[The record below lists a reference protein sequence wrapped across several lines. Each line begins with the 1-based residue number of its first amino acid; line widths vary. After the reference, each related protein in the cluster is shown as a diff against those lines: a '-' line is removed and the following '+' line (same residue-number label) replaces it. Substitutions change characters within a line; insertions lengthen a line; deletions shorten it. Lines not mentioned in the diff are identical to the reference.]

1 MGDGDTPARGL
12 LAARHYETTSAAR
25 RLSALTA
32 AMTAVLV
39 PAVGWAAGNTINLEG
54 STDTRLD
61 VNGSTTDV
69 TTGTV
74 KGDSGFNSFARFEVG
89 TGNTVNLY
97 VPDGTDNL
105 VNLVHDARARINGTL
120 NGLREGGG
128 VGGNI
133 VFADPHGLVVGASGV
148 VNVGSLV
155 VTTPTGAEMDA
166 MLAAVGD
173 ATVDGGAMDERV
185 ARLMRGDYDAADGSI
200 TIEGQVNADGA
211 ISLFGA
217 EAIVAQGASLSA
229 QTDTG
234 YGGGWAVFKS
244 AVNVDGVDA
253 PRGSI
258 VIDARDSVEV
268 NGRLAAMMSDD
279 DGAAVSAGGEVAAGD
294 IEIAGPDVG
303 VGAAAEITT
312 DPGNSEQAGDIRI
325 TANAAD
331 VCAVCDGSGGTA
343 ADVETPGAVGADDGS
358 AATVTVA
365 AGALVNARN
374 AQEASASGDLTI
386 TAAASDVQLAG
397 EADASATVTVAGT
410 LKGRDITL
418 DAGSLAEVSP
428 SFLSGV
434 LEITDDASNFSSL
447 YERLQGYGRDSFSGL
462 ADAIP
467 SDDPDQLQAVQD
479 MVAVSIARSDAE
491 VTVKGTATL
500 TAERDVSI
508 DADAVRRVDNGADGD
523 FGAYNKAIPFNM
535 GVAYGELGGIT
546 RARIDSGATVNVD
559 GDLDVTAS
567 SEDTLRQSAEA
578 INQHD
583 AEGNALTTMGFA
595 LGVAV
600 TDSETTALV
609 DDGVTLNTA
618 NDSDVLVNAFTR
630 QSLTNDVSFSAIG
643 KGATAAPAVAVA
655 DYDSTT
661 RAVFRSDLSAGGD
674 LSVQAL
680 DLVDAQRNSARAKAG
695 AGYVDWL
702 ARDVRETYRLQAPY
716 LDFLTRKIN
725 SAFNLAA
732 SDGGS
737 GSTPLRLGSAVAIA
751 DADHT
756 AIAELGTGGG
766 ADVTV
771 DGNVAVQSLQRQ
783 ANLRN
788 YAVSAVNASAKRK
801 DKAAVGLSVALV
813 YSNTAHDTRAWVGDD
828 SSVTAANIG
837 VGARNAV
844 PLQTDL
850 DDALAD
856 MDQWDGYLSLLER
869 AKDVYDA
876 GDALYNLPSQYA
888 RASGE
893 ADDLAAAG
901 AISVM
906 ETDIDAEA
914 WVGNGVTLESSAAD
928 PAPWS
933 SVFHREYDDTGALT
947 ARWLLSG
954 RVEGTDALTDAE
966 QDWDGG
972 VGIHADN
979 AIERLAVAGNLG
991 PLLFGNSAEGGSV
1004 GAGLNIATHDSSAT
1018 AGMGVNGTVTAPAFD
1033 VAASERNLRL
1043 LVSPSAG
1050 KGKSVAGNGS
1060 AAVNDV
1066 ASDVVAAVDASTTV
1080 SAGVVDIGATHDLGQ
1095 WSAVGAVALS
1105 ENVGIG
1111 AGFALNNVDTDVRAQ
1126 VGDTAAWRPGWVT
1139 ARDAGAAATWSVDGL
1154 NLGAE
1159 SRGQNGAFAVAGAL
1173 ARASGNKDSD
1183 NTAKRSDDTRSRG
1196 DGLIGTITDKAQPAL
1211 DKLSTWG
1218 GNLAGY
1224 FSSDGDSKSADNDI
1238 QQSDR
1243 SLPAKLSGAGSA
1255 TFNVSNQRTRAAL
1268 NDVTIA
1274 AQAADADPDVDVA
1287 ALSQIQQYSGS
1298 GAGAITMGGGK
1309 RDKFSSALSG
1319 ALAFDWIR
1327 GSTRAT
1333 VSGISADAL
1342 GGLDVA
1348 AISGGDHVAF
1358 GAGLAVDT
1366 SQSDSLS
1373 VAMSGSVG
1381 VNGQTTEAAV
1391 TASSLTLADDG
1402 NTANDVNVRAYDR
1415 TRSLLGGGALAGNTG
1430 GRGASAGGALTVGTV
1445 ANSLIAALDGT
1456 TVTGADDV
1464 TVEAA
1469 SRSRVLAGALG
1480 AAVSGAQGAALS
1492 GSGTMVYLGNSV
1504 TARVDGG
1511 GSTHVDAA
1519 TLDVAAHSVTGMD
1532 DFDPLFAGAAG
1543 DSLDGAGLDFT
1554 GATLGDLDTT
1564 VETEKEDLREDDS
1577 TAESQSLFDA
1587 SLAGEFVIG
1596 IAGNLAAGGKASG
1609 GGSAGVIYSGSDYT
1623 ATVSGLAAPGG
1634 GHGLT
1639 LSGGLDVS
1647 AVNGVETVGVAA
1659 GAGGSKSAAVLG
1671 SATALVERG
1680 TVTALVGDADGA
1692 RLDASTGDADIG
1704 ASHSGGYYAFSG
1716 AFSAASK
1723 AATGAAIGVT
1733 DVAGSVDAGLEYAD
1747 LDAGGGLTVDADRSE
1762 AIRAAAVSG
1771 AVSKSTAIG
1780 GALSYNRIGGSV
1792 KTTVQDAGITAEDV
1806 TLTTAQP
1813 DSGSSIW
1820 SAAGSVL
1827 ASGKAAVG
1835 GAVSINLTDGTRE
1848 TRVEDSAIDA
1858 GDGTLTLDSAAI
1870 NEIVSL
1876 AVGGQAAQKVA
1887 AGGAASFNR
1896 IKDSAG
1902 VHVEGGTLSAG
1913 TLNARVRDGA
1923 VDDTGGASRIATLAG
1938 NLNGSGS
1945 LAVGGGAAVG
1955 TIAQTRS
1962 VDLIDT
1968 GLDVAGTATLSSISS
1983 GTVYGLGVAGAVAN
1997 KAAVAGAAASGSI
2010 ASANTVTVRRVHGD
2024 AGTLDVDADDTSS
2037 VYAYAISA
2045 GLGSTLG
2052 GGQASTVNRIDT
2064 ATTAT
2069 ITGAALDDQGDVQ
2082 GLGAGRITIDAL
2094 ADQTIR
2100 SAAVGLG
2107 GGGKAGIAGSLA
2119 VNILDADVTA
2129 AIDGGAHVASDGNL
2143 GVAARNDNRIQTVG
2157 GALSIGGTRVGAAGA
2172 LGVNLLTSTTEA
2184 YIAGAD
2190 TVVQADGDADN
2201 KLTVDAAAID
2211 DAPDPTGWD
2220 DASAF
2225 DPFSELERDTRGV
2238 SGLAVNAS
2246 SSQQVG
2252 SLSAAGAA
2260 TLPNPS
2266 GSAAMAGVG
2275 NTSVLGGTT
2284 SAYVDAATI
2293 NGQRGGAAQNVDI
2306 AAASNV
2312 YSIGYL
2318 FSGAVSGI
2326 AALSGSLDVT
2336 AIDHTTSAY
2345 ADDATI
2351 HAGGD
2356 LGIQADSARGAANFV
2371 TSASAA
2377 AGNGTITM
2385 GAIRLAG
2392 ETTARLRGGTATVR
2406 ALTIDADDTARMSA
2420 NVGSAVAGGGSA
2432 GGAFALGINETVV
2445 DAWLGGEDP
2454 DAGQND
2460 GAPPEYVT
2468 TTVNAGGAVNVKA
2481 HSDTDLVANAAAAA
2495 FTAGGGVAGSAN
2507 VLLARNVTRAG
2518 VRGATLRGESGAAD
2532 SRAGSLSVLAEDDTA
2547 VTGNA
2552 GSAGVAT
2559 GPGSVL
2565 GASANVVVTNNA
2577 TRAFVDRSDVRT
2589 SGAVNVTAEHTL
2601 DAGLFTVNGGAA
2613 PGGAAIGGT
2622 IGLLLVGPGSPVY
2635 SYSDDES
2642 DVDAAVDV
2650 SAGSELDHDGAGT
2663 LSEFDS
2669 IGGGSATTM
2678 TQRADV
2684 AAGADTGGG
2693 VFHDSA
2699 DDNEDKAVN
2708 DGAAFS
2714 ISDALTADNAQ
2725 ETAATISGGSVN
2737 AGGAVDVHASERL
2750 ASSNRAGNVQAG
2762 GGSIGA
2768 AAGMTFLRSA
2778 VIAGVDTG
2786 ELDASSLTVRADA
2799 MDDGDDKAVDVLA
2812 ATGSAGFAAGL
2823 GAAVSVARLENSVT
2837 ARLGGSAD
2845 VDDGTITVTA
2855 KDTLG
2860 VDSEADAASIGGIGA
2875 AGASIAVGERR
2886 SAVAAEV
2893 LAAGTVTAGSLTV
2906 TGQGTG
2912 TTDVIARSAAGGL
2925 GGAANGAVAIG
2936 RNLAPPKDDDGNDR
2950 ASVAASVGDGV
2961 NLNADATVKAVYG
2974 GGLDVES
2981 QGAAV
2986 SLGVSMG
2993 ASLAFADSAVDV
3005 AATVGNDVSVRDGDG
3020 LTVTAT
3026 PADNDSADVTA
3037 TSFSASG
3044 GALVGADASAAFA
3057 YGTDTVTAGVGT
3069 GLGMEGGALS
3079 VTATSDGERRA
3090 EARGYSV
3097 GGALAVGLALARA
3110 SGETDTTAG
3119 LGDGFELGADDS
3131 LSDLTV
3137 KATANQLNV
3146 SDAVAGSGGVVSGN
3160 AAAAYTDSRGAAR
3173 AAVGDGGTVTA
3184 EKAEIVS
3191 AYNGGYGSRADS
3203 VNASLVG
3210 VSGAFSDAALTS
3222 SSTVHFGDSALH
3234 VANGATLRAKSDV
3247 SSRHPDDTTVDAAS
3261 GGVATGQA
3269 ADHET
3274 TLDIATTTEVADG
3287 ATLSVGEQS
3296 NDGSTPD
3303 LVLEA
3308 VTDLSAAENA
3318 VFATNGGFAAGG
3330 VASAIDATMDTD
3342 VSIGE
3347 ATLSSRGNIS
3357 VNTLAFSSVV
3367 HDATARTWGGAAA
3380 TDASATTTVR
3390 DNQSITVADDASLTA
3405 WGYLTL
3411 APGQA
3416 ADLGRDN
3423 RLTTITTANSLV
3435 RGVIAIADASAAA
3448 DQSSSASVDIGSG
3461 ATVSAGRDVE
3471 ITAYNETVNNT
3482 VEGLAKG
3489 FQAGFIP
3496 IEDKDSSRQAS
3507 SSASLVVDGSVT
3519 AGIFD
3524 RLDIHID
3531 EDGKLT
3537 YNDDAAPFIGREQR
3551 FNPTSLIEAS
3561 NIDSKVAAVIKQGI
3575 VDRDVDAWFLDG
3587 LFAAGGDV
3595 ILRADSITGSG
3606 GIHANGGPTIS
3617 VINDSARYLRLGSV
3631 TIPDNPG
3638 GSVVYTGVADGVDG
3652 SVGVDTAGAG
3662 DDATVRIR
3670 NTMEDTLNN
3679 AGYGP
3684 ALFQED
3690 TVSNVSGTID
3700 ISVAN
3705 GAFASLASVLG
3716 RNVSVA
3722 VEGPM
3727 IVAPQEA
3734 EYWSPG
3740 QRPSD
3745 IWDDYADLP
3754 DDVVEVVVYAAN
3766 AYYGDLLDDY
3776 NDDLLND
3783 DEHFTSGGDEY
3794 AGESTIL
3801 FGGCIPGQ
3809 YDGTATS
3816 NCTVGTAESYD
3827 VPGGMVTHVM
3837 DIDGDGDADRQ
3848 SHVPVVPTGW
3858 SLDKTADSIDDADT
3872 GTQTWR
3878 GAEAVAIDADIID
3891 INGTISTGRTTERN
3905 VVITPELDDW
3915 VDLMKNQ
3922 AGVKS
3927 GKGEIPYLYL
3937 DYLGDANVDSDEAI
3951 RAYYDFGTDQIEI
3964 EDVSA
3969 SGGGYLYL
3977 KGKVISSSDQ
3987 GTIDV
3992 ESGYGHI
3999 DIDNQ
4004 TAHDLRVNRLGTGDG
4019 AVGTVIIADELKDLT
4034 AWYRYTQGEGIRK
4047 FIADGTDGQS
4057 IENAREVAA
4066 SGSSDSFTPQSGTRW
4081 EWSEQATFSRDS
4093 DYEDGDDLGGW
4104 LGKWKFSDSHDPWR
4118 TSEDGHL
4125 VRDTSDD
4132 SAYWQKSSA
4141 DFGSNFTWSMTY
4153 AYGCPDEVGK
4163 TCDNGMDV
4171 LDEDLKTRWAYHFP
4185 RWGKLE
4191 VKRSARVDYPID
4203 IDFSGYDNGRIN
4215 VDSGGDVILGGGVEN
4230 PSGSLSVTSRD
4241 GAIITGGDA
4250 IRTASAT
4257 LDAQGDIGTANRML
4271 GLDLTGDGA
4280 LSADSAEGA
4289 VRLDLASGASVTR
4302 IDAADGAQDVVIH
4315 ANGALA
4321 AGSRDGD
4328 APHIRARDLTVTSAV
4343 GGVGSAGSPLVVEL
4357 VEGDNG
4363 DGGAAGGVLD
4373 VTAERDIGISDRS
4386 GDLWI
4391 DSAVSNLGDV
4401 YLAAPDGRIRDARR
4415 RVDSEAVSRET
4426 REAIWKRL
4434 KIRDEDGAESYA
4446 RGRAVPAFEHSIEQA
4461 YRSYWQLMRS
4471 GRTGSDGFELTDA
4484 GLERYRTLLAARGQA
4499 DDDAAVRAYAADE
4512 YQRVTGLFEEN
4523 LGGDW
4528 LSRGAFQSFEA
4539 DYDYQATD
4547 GQVAQLT
4554 AGAAWTDDELRRSIN
4569 VVALE
4574 TGGGGAVDE
4583 APNVSGRDVTLEAG
4597 GSIGEVADPM
4607 RIDYQDLLDGSLTDE
4622 EIGALGTARA
4632 PGDVTIEHDDDGDI
4646 AALVVNQTIP
4656 MYVDAGGRFDI
4667 AAGGSAYIQ
4676 ALSNIRVGTVDV
4688 GDDAR
4693 LLANDSITVADSAP
4707 GTVTVGGDITLGA
4720 SNGSIGDADGAPLA
4734 LDVAGTL
4741 GGVSS
4746 SGDVALEWLTGDFG
4760 VGRVIVDGSVYLDA
4774 VAGDLY
4780 RTVADLNVSGQS
4792 VTLKADG
4799 AIGGAGA
4806 PIDVRLTGVDGT
4818 LGANSGG
4825 DAWLTSPDPLTLGDG
4840 EIGGAL
4846 TLRGDAAVDVAA
4858 DARFVVDGH
4867 FGLTAASTTVGRDG
4881 GFTAW
4886 EEADFNLGDGDL
4898 TFLEDGGMTAWGDL
4912 SVVAGDLSLHQDASI
4927 SVPGATATVTTG
4939 DWHFGEDT
4947 AFYSDG
4953 LTAHMDSLTMAA
4965 GSRLNGDDGV
4975 TLRVDGD
4982 ARVATIDVEN
4992 DAILALDVT
5001 GDITA
5006 IAGDAPNLVTRSGGR
5021 VDVDAG
5027 GAIGTADTAL
5037 AIDAPTFER
5046 IDAGGGD
5053 AYLTWASD
5061 TTGGRIEA
5069 AGTVTL
5075 NGDQAVDADTVT
5087 ARTGEVTADLGAF
5100 TAGTVSAGDA
5110 VTLTTAR
5117 GLDIGTAHAA
5127 TSLTADNA
5135 DGVFALDEAVAD
5147 AAVLGN
5153 TGGDMSLGTVTTR
5166 TAGLNVAIA
5175 GGQLDAA
5182 TLDAATG
5189 LTVTGTG
5196 GSDITIED
5204 ARSGGAATLANN
5216 VGGAAGGALS
5226 VDRIVSGGVLAMD
5239 NAQGVFTLDYAEA
5252 GAGAAPADPWGVR
5265 LTNTGGAMTLG
5276 KVISRGHGLQATVTG
5291 GDLKAGTLDAGGR
5304 LDVTGSGRG
5313 DVTIDHAFSATAATV
5328 ENTRGVLTLGEVV
5341 TATALTAG
5349 NEHGAFRVD
5358 TAEAGTSATLTGTD
5372 GPVTLGTVT
5381 TGTNQQDDNP
5391 AGLAVTVTGGDLDAG
5406 MLNAGSRL
5414 DVTGEGQGDLA
5425 VVRARSGTTM
5435 TIDNRGA
5442 GEIAFGKA
5450 GDSGWALD
5458 AGGTLDVTAVDGIA
5472 GTGARAGDSVTVN
5485 GGRID
5490 AGRLRSVYA
5499 PVIVSAGGDVTVGE
5513 AVAEAGPLS
5522 VTSTAGDLLVGTAYA
5537 GTTADFRTGGGRM
5550 TVRHAESGGDMRLV
5564 NAATD
5569 THADGG
5575 DILFGYPADP
5585 DVPLDRFDLDAGR
5598 DLTIDATGDV
5608 TGGNARAARDLAMAG
5623 YNLHFGQV
5631 RSTGRDVQLTADWN
5645 VVGARAVAHRD
5656 LGIIAGNRLLM
5667 DDARYGGTLSLK
5679 AGRDL
5684 TVGTGGDIDLT
5695 GQVEAGRDMTI
5706 TSGGHIRLD
5715 GASAGRDMRFT
5726 AEDDITVAEQL
5737 DAGGRMDVV
5746 TDGDLSVGTRVE
5758 AGGPTTLDVAG
5769 DASAASVTTG
5779 ETLSADIG
5787 GSMDVAGAVVADGR
5801 ARLDVRG
5808 DLDVG
5813 ERIASQADD
5822 LDIDV
5827 GGRLTTRAL
5836 EAGSD
5841 MDVITGESLSLE
5853 RAVAGRTATIRAGT
5867 ADGDAY
5873 APGSDLSIGRLA
5885 GSVLTLRSG
5894 ASVHLDEVVA
5904 SDAMD
5909 IASQYIGIAQ
5919 GRYTGDDAL
5928 TLDVAG
5934 SQRPAA
5940 TRVEARF
5947 DSPAIV
5953 SRWLHSN
5960 DTTLTMTGTDLM
5972 LEDAAYVDVLR
5983 ATTGEAAIVVNN
5995 LDATYAGAD
6004 VQLRELDR
6012 AFWLTQTGRQTRT
6025 DAYVVHSRP
6034 GYRVIVPNYYE
6045 DHEEEG
6051 NVDYTGTSA
6060 ERHVER
6066 QLHETEATEG
6076 AAAGPTR
6083 VVVPLPALPEFAG
6096 GAAGQDAGFV
6106 PPVNLQGRPADGGG
6120 QGRDGDER
6128 TL

>member
-1 MGDGDTPARGL
+1 
-12 LAARHYETTSAAR
+12 
-25 RLSALTA
+25 
-32 AMTAVLV
+32 
-39 PAVGWAAGNTINLEG
+39 
-54 STDTRLD
+54 
-61 VNGSTTDV
+61 
-69 TTGTV
+69 
-74 KGDSGFNSFARFEVG
+74 
-89 TGNTVNLY
+89 
-97 VPDGTDNL
+97 
-105 VNLVHDARARINGTL
+105 
-120 NGLREGGG
+120 
-128 VGGNI
+128 
-133 VFADPHGLVVGASGV
+133 
-148 VNVGSLV
+148 
-155 VTTPTGAEMDA
+155 
-166 MLAAVGD
+166 
-173 ATVDGGAMDERV
+173 
-185 ARLMRGDYDAADGSI
+185 
-200 TIEGQVNADGA
+200 
-211 ISLFGA
+211 
-217 EAIVAQGASLSA
+217 
-229 QTDTG
+229 
-234 YGGGWAVFKS
+234 
-244 AVNVDGVDA
+244 
-253 PRGSI
+253 
-258 VIDARDSVEV
+258 
-268 NGRLAAMMSDD
+268 
-279 DGAAVSAGGEVAAGD
+279 
-294 IEIAGPDVG
+294 
-303 VGAAAEITT
+303 
-312 DPGNSEQAGDIRI
+312 
-325 TANAAD
+325 
-331 VCAVCDGSGGTA
+331 
-343 ADVETPGAVGADDGS
+343 
-358 AATVTVA
+358 
-365 AGALVNARN
+365 
-374 AQEASASGDLTI
+374 
-386 TAAASDVQLAG
+386 
-397 EADASATVTVAGT
+397 
-410 LKGRDITL
+410 
-418 DAGSLAEVSP
+418 
-428 SFLSGV
+428 
-434 LEITDDASNFSSL
+434 
-447 YERLQGYGRDSFSGL
+447 
-462 ADAIP
+462 
-467 SDDPDQLQAVQD
+467 
-479 MVAVSIARSDAE
+479 
-491 VTVKGTATL
+491 
-500 TAERDVSI
+500 
-508 DADAVRRVDNGADGD
+508 
-523 FGAYNKAIPFNM
+523 
-535 GVAYGELGGIT
+535 
-546 RARIDSGATVNVD
+546 
-559 GDLDVTAS
+559 
-567 SEDTLRQSAEA
+567 
-578 INQHD
+578 
-583 AEGNALTTMGFA
+583 
-595 LGVAV
+595 
-600 TDSETTALV
+600 
-609 DDGVTLNTA
+609 
-618 NDSDVLVNAFTR
+618 
-630 QSLTNDVSFSAIG
+630 
-643 KGATAAPAVAVA
+643 
-655 DYDSTT
+655 
-661 RAVFRSDLSAGGD
+661 
-674 LSVQAL
+674 
-680 DLVDAQRNSARAKAG
+680 
-695 AGYVDWL
+695 
-702 ARDVRETYRLQAPY
+702 
-716 LDFLTRKIN
+716 
-725 SAFNLAA
+725 
-732 SDGGS
+732 
-737 GSTPLRLGSAVAIA
+737 
-751 DADHT
+751 
-756 AIAELGTGGG
+756 
-766 ADVTV
+766 
-771 DGNVAVQSLQRQ
+771 
-783 ANLRN
+783 
-788 YAVSAVNASAKRK
+788 
-801 DKAAVGLSVALV
+801 
-813 YSNTAHDTRAWVGDD
+813 
-828 SSVTAANIG
+828 
-837 VGARNAV
+837 
-844 PLQTDL
+844 
-850 DDALAD
+850 
-856 MDQWDGYLSLLER
+856 
-869 AKDVYDA
+869 
-876 GDALYNLPSQYA
+876 
-888 RASGE
+888 
-893 ADDLAAAG
+893 
-901 AISVM
+901 
-906 ETDIDAEA
+906 
-914 WVGNGVTLESSAAD
+914 
-928 PAPWS
+928 
-933 SVFHREYDDTGALT
+933 
-947 ARWLLSG
+947 
-954 RVEGTDALTDAE
+954 
-966 QDWDGG
+966 
-972 VGIHADN
+972 
-979 AIERLAVAGNLG
+979 
-991 PLLFGNSAEGGSV
+991 
-1004 GAGLNIATHDSSAT
+1004 
-1018 AGMGVNGTVTAPAFD
+1018 
-1033 VAASERNLRL
+1033 
-1043 LVSPSAG
+1043 
-1050 KGKSVAGNGS
+1050 
-1060 AAVNDV
+1060 
-1066 ASDVVAAVDASTTV
+1066 
-1080 SAGVVDIGATHDLGQ
+1080 
-1095 WSAVGAVALS
+1095 
-1105 ENVGIG
+1105 
-1111 AGFALNNVDTDVRAQ
+1111 
-1126 VGDTAAWRPGWVT
+1126 
-1139 ARDAGAAATWSVDGL
+1139 
-1154 NLGAE
+1154 
-1159 SRGQNGAFAVAGAL
+1159 
-1173 ARASGNKDSD
+1173 
-1183 NTAKRSDDTRSRG
+1183 
-1196 DGLIGTITDKAQPAL
+1196 
-1211 DKLSTWG
+1211 
-1218 GNLAGY
+1218 
-1224 FSSDGDSKSADNDI
+1224 
-1238 QQSDR
+1238 
-1243 SLPAKLSGAGSA
+1243 
-1255 TFNVSNQRTRAAL
+1255 
-1268 NDVTIA
+1268 
-1274 AQAADADPDVDVA
+1274 
-1287 ALSQIQQYSGS
+1287 
-1298 GAGAITMGGGK
+1298 
-1309 RDKFSSALSG
+1309 
-1319 ALAFDWIR
+1319 
-1327 GSTRAT
+1327 
-1333 VSGISADAL
+1333 
-1342 GGLDVA
+1342 
-1348 AISGGDHVAF
+1348 
-1358 GAGLAVDT
+1358 
-1366 SQSDSLS
+1366 
-1373 VAMSGSVG
+1373 
-1381 VNGQTTEAAV
+1381 
-1391 TASSLTLADDG
+1391 
-1402 NTANDVNVRAYDR
+1402 
-1415 TRSLLGGGALAGNTG
+1415 
-1430 GRGASAGGALTVGTV
+1430 
-1445 ANSLIAALDGT
+1445 
-1456 TVTGADDV
+1456 
-1464 TVEAA
+1464 
-1469 SRSRVLAGALG
+1469 
-1480 AAVSGAQGAALS
+1480 
-1492 GSGTMVYLGNSV
+1492 
-1504 TARVDGG
+1504 
-1511 GSTHVDAA
+1511 
-1519 TLDVAAHSVTGMD
+1519 
-1532 DFDPLFAGAAG
+1532 
-1543 DSLDGAGLDFT
+1543 
-1554 GATLGDLDTT
+1554 
-1564 VETEKEDLREDDS
+1564 
-1577 TAESQSLFDA
+1577 
-1587 SLAGEFVIG
+1587 
-1596 IAGNLAAGGKASG
+1596 
-1609 GGSAGVIYSGSDYT
+1609 
-1623 ATVSGLAAPGG
+1623 
-1634 GHGLT
+1634 
-1639 LSGGLDVS
+1639 
-1647 AVNGVETVGVAA
+1647 
-1659 GAGGSKSAAVLG
+1659 
-1671 SATALVERG
+1671 
-1680 TVTALVGDADGA
+1680 
-1692 RLDASTGDADIG
+1692 
-1704 ASHSGGYYAFSG
+1704 
-1716 AFSAASK
+1716 
-1723 AATGAAIGVT
+1723 
-1733 DVAGSVDAGLEYAD
+1733 
-1747 LDAGGGLTVDADRSE
+1747 
-1762 AIRAAAVSG
+1762 
-1771 AVSKSTAIG
+1771 
-1780 GALSYNRIGGSV
+1780 
-1792 KTTVQDAGITAEDV
+1792 
-1806 TLTTAQP
+1806 
-1813 DSGSSIW
+1813 
-1820 SAAGSVL
+1820 
-1827 ASGKAAVG
+1827 
-1835 GAVSINLTDGTRE
+1835 
-1848 TRVEDSAIDA
+1848 
-1858 GDGTLTLDSAAI
+1858 
-1870 NEIVSL
+1870 
-1876 AVGGQAAQKVA
+1876 
-1887 AGGAASFNR
+1887 
-1896 IKDSAG
+1896 
-1902 VHVEGGTLSAG
+1902 
-1913 TLNARVRDGA
+1913 
-1923 VDDTGGASRIATLAG
+1923 
-1938 NLNGSGS
+1938 
-1945 LAVGGGAAVG
+1945 
-1955 TIAQTRS
+1955 
-1962 VDLIDT
+1962 
-1968 GLDVAGTATLSSISS
+1968 
-1983 GTVYGLGVAGAVAN
+1983 
-1997 KAAVAGAAASGSI
+1997 
-2010 ASANTVTVRRVHGD
+2010 
-2024 AGTLDVDADDTSS
+2024 
-2037 VYAYAISA
+2037 
-2045 GLGSTLG
+2045 
-2052 GGQASTVNRIDT
+2052 
-2064 ATTAT
+2064 
-2069 ITGAALDDQGDVQ
+2069 
-2082 GLGAGRITIDAL
+2082 
-2094 ADQTIR
+2094 
-2100 SAAVGLG
+2100 
-2107 GGGKAGIAGSLA
+2107 
-2119 VNILDADVTA
+2119 
-2129 AIDGGAHVASDGNL
+2129 
-2143 GVAARNDNRIQTVG
+2143 DNRIQTVG

-2714 ISDALTADNAQ
+2714 VSDALTADNAQ

-2875 AGASIAVGERR
+2875 VGASIAVGERR

-3005 AATVGNDVSVRDGDG
+3005 SATVGNDVSVRDGDG

-3222 SSTVHFGDSALH
+3222 SSTVHFGGSALH

-3951 RAYYDFGTDQIEI
+3951 RAYYDFGTDQVEI

-4257 LDAQGDIGTANRML
+4257 LDAQGDIG
-4271 GLDLTGDGA
+4271 
-4280 LSADSAEGA
+4280 
-4289 VRLDLASGASVTR
+4289 
-4302 IDAADGAQDVVIH
+4302 
-4315 ANGALA
+4315 
-4321 AGSRDGD
+4321 
-4328 APHIRARDLTVTSAV
+4328 
-4343 GGVGSAGSPLVVEL
+4343 
-4357 VEGDNG
+4357 
-4363 DGGAAGGVLD
+4363 
-4373 VTAERDIGISDRS
+4373 
-4386 GDLWI
+4386 
-4391 DSAVSNLGDV
+4391 
-4401 YLAAPDGRIRDARR
+4401 
-4415 RVDSEAVSRET
+4415 
-4426 REAIWKRL
+4426 
-4434 KIRDEDGAESYA
+4434 
-4446 RGRAVPAFEHSIEQA
+4446 
-4461 YRSYWQLMRS
+4461 
-4471 GRTGSDGFELTDA
+4471 
-4484 GLERYRTLLAARGQA
+4484 
-4499 DDDAAVRAYAADE
+4499 
-4512 YQRVTGLFEEN
+4512 
-4523 LGGDW
+4523 
-4528 LSRGAFQSFEA
+4528 
-4539 DYDYQATD
+4539 
-4547 GQVAQLT
+4547 
-4554 AGAAWTDDELRRSIN
+4554 
-4569 VVALE
+4569 
-4574 TGGGGAVDE
+4574 
-4583 APNVSGRDVTLEAG
+4583 
-4597 GSIGEVADPM
+4597 
-4607 RIDYQDLLDGSLTDE
+4607 
-4622 EIGALGTARA
+4622 
-4632 PGDVTIEHDDDGDI
+4632 
-4646 AALVVNQTIP
+4646 
-4656 MYVDAGGRFDI
+4656 
-4667 AAGGSAYIQ
+4667 
-4676 ALSNIRVGTVDV
+4676 
-4688 GDDAR
+4688 
-4693 LLANDSITVADSAP
+4693 
-4707 GTVTVGGDITLGA
+4707 
-4720 SNGSIGDADGAPLA
+4720 
-4734 LDVAGTL
+4734 
-4741 GGVSS
+4741 
-4746 SGDVALEWLTGDFG
+4746 
-4760 VGRVIVDGSVYLDA
+4760 
-4774 VAGDLY
+4774 
-4780 RTVADLNVSGQS
+4780 
-4792 VTLKADG
+4792 
-4799 AIGGAGA
+4799 
-4806 PIDVRLTGVDGT
+4806 
-4818 LGANSGG
+4818 
-4825 DAWLTSPDPLTLGDG
+4825 
-4840 EIGGAL
+4840 
-4846 TLRGDAAVDVAA
+4846 
-4858 DARFVVDGH
+4858 
-4867 FGLTAASTTVGRDG
+4867 
-4881 GFTAW
+4881 
-4886 EEADFNLGDGDL
+4886 
-4898 TFLEDGGMTAWGDL
+4898 
-4912 SVVAGDLSLHQDASI
+4912 
-4927 SVPGATATVTTG
+4927 
-4939 DWHFGEDT
+4939 
-4947 AFYSDG
+4947 
-4953 LTAHMDSLTMAA
+4953 
-4965 GSRLNGDDGV
+4965 
-4975 TLRVDGD
+4975 
-4982 ARVATIDVEN
+4982 
-4992 DAILALDVT
+4992 
-5001 GDITA
+5001 
-5006 IAGDAPNLVTRSGGR
+5006 
-5021 VDVDAG
+5021 
-5027 GAIGTADTAL
+5027 
-5037 AIDAPTFER
+5037 
-5046 IDAGGGD
+5046 
-5053 AYLTWASD
+5053 
-5061 TTGGRIEA
+5061 
-5069 AGTVTL
+5069 
-5075 NGDQAVDADTVT
+5075 
-5087 ARTGEVTADLGAF
+5087 
-5100 TAGTVSAGDA
+5100 
-5110 VTLTTAR
+5110 
-5117 GLDIGTAHAA
+5117 
-5127 TSLTADNA
+5127 
-5135 DGVFALDEAVAD
+5135 
-5147 AAVLGN
+5147 
-5153 TGGDMSLGTVTTR
+5153 
-5166 TAGLNVAIA
+5166 
-5175 GGQLDAA
+5175 
-5182 TLDAATG
+5182 
-5189 LTVTGTG
+5189 
-5196 GSDITIED
+5196 
-5204 ARSGGAATLANN
+5204 
-5216 VGGAAGGALS
+5216 
-5226 VDRIVSGGVLAMD
+5226 
-5239 NAQGVFTLDYAEA
+5239 
-5252 GAGAAPADPWGVR
+5252 
-5265 LTNTGGAMTLG
+5265 
-5276 KVISRGHGLQATVTG
+5276 
-5291 GDLKAGTLDAGGR
+5291 
-5304 LDVTGSGRG
+5304 
-5313 DVTIDHAFSATAATV
+5313 
-5328 ENTRGVLTLGEVV
+5328 
-5341 TATALTAG
+5341 
-5349 NEHGAFRVD
+5349 
-5358 TAEAGTSATLTGTD
+5358 
-5372 GPVTLGTVT
+5372 
-5381 TGTNQQDDNP
+5381 
-5391 AGLAVTVTGGDLDAG
+5391 
-5406 MLNAGSRL
+5406 
-5414 DVTGEGQGDLA
+5414 
-5425 VVRARSGTTM
+5425 
-5435 TIDNRGA
+5435 
-5442 GEIAFGKA
+5442 
-5450 GDSGWALD
+5450 
-5458 AGGTLDVTAVDGIA
+5458 
-5472 GTGARAGDSVTVN
+5472 
-5485 GGRID
+5485 
-5490 AGRLRSVYA
+5490 
-5499 PVIVSAGGDVTVGE
+5499 
-5513 AVAEAGPLS
+5513 
-5522 VTSTAGDLLVGTAYA
+5522 
-5537 GTTADFRTGGGRM
+5537 
-5550 TVRHAESGGDMRLV
+5550 
-5564 NAATD
+5564 
-5569 THADGG
+5569 
-5575 DILFGYPADP
+5575 
-5585 DVPLDRFDLDAGR
+5585 
-5598 DLTIDATGDV
+5598 
-5608 TGGNARAARDLAMAG
+5608 
-5623 YNLHFGQV
+5623 
-5631 RSTGRDVQLTADWN
+5631 
-5645 VVGARAVAHRD
+5645 
-5656 LGIIAGNRLLM
+5656 
-5667 DDARYGGTLSLK
+5667 
-5679 AGRDL
+5679 
-5684 TVGTGGDIDLT
+5684 
-5695 GQVEAGRDMTI
+5695 
-5706 TSGGHIRLD
+5706 
-5715 GASAGRDMRFT
+5715 
-5726 AEDDITVAEQL
+5726 
-5737 DAGGRMDVV
+5737 
-5746 TDGDLSVGTRVE
+5746 
-5758 AGGPTTLDVAG
+5758 
-5769 DASAASVTTG
+5769 
-5779 ETLSADIG
+5779 
-5787 GSMDVAGAVVADGR
+5787 
-5801 ARLDVRG
+5801 
-5808 DLDVG
+5808 
-5813 ERIASQADD
+5813 
-5822 LDIDV
+5822 
-5827 GGRLTTRAL
+5827 
-5836 EAGSD
+5836 
-5841 MDVITGESLSLE
+5841 
-5853 RAVAGRTATIRAGT
+5853 
-5867 ADGDAY
+5867 
-5873 APGSDLSIGRLA
+5873 
-5885 GSVLTLRSG
+5885 
-5894 ASVHLDEVVA
+5894 
-5904 SDAMD
+5904 
-5909 IASQYIGIAQ
+5909 
-5919 GRYTGDDAL
+5919 
-5928 TLDVAG
+5928 
-5934 SQRPAA
+5934 
-5940 TRVEARF
+5940 
-5947 DSPAIV
+5947 
-5953 SRWLHSN
+5953 
-5960 DTTLTMTGTDLM
+5960 
-5972 LEDAAYVDVLR
+5972 
-5983 ATTGEAAIVVNN
+5983 
-5995 LDATYAGAD
+5995 
-6004 VQLRELDR
+6004 
-6012 AFWLTQTGRQTRT
+6012 
-6025 DAYVVHSRP
+6025 
-6034 GYRVIVPNYYE
+6034 
-6045 DHEEEG
+6045 
-6051 NVDYTGTSA
+6051 
-6060 ERHVER
+6060 
-6066 QLHETEATEG
+6066 
-6076 AAAGPTR
+6076 
-6083 VVVPLPALPEFAG
+6083 
-6096 GAAGQDAGFV
+6096 
-6106 PPVNLQGRPADGGG
+6106 
-6120 QGRDGDER
+6120 
-6128 TL
+6128 